1 MRRNENHLTDE
12 QLLLTADGELAPRH
26 AGEAQAHLAACP
38 TCRARMIEI
47 ERAAIDFDRAYRGA
61 VDRSLP
67 SASDADARF
76 RSKLATISG
85 SQRPAFLW
93 DFVAAFRRPGWAYV
107 FAALLLVLGVVG
119 LELLYQPI
127 RPHDSH
133 KVVAEYGA
141 GPLMPNVN
149 LTPGAVRAVTAN
161 QVCTAD
167 QLEEMRPP
175 LPVQQA
181 VFHEYGMDGA
191 PAQEYEVDHLI
202 TPALGGTDD
211 IRNLWPEPYSSTAW
225 NAHVKDQLEDRLHEL
240 VCGGQLDL
248 TTAQHDMATD
258 WIAAYKKYFHTD
270 KPLSRESDLDADSSR
285 APKS

>member
-12 QLLLTADGELAPRH
+12 QMLLAADGELAPRH
-26 AGEAQAHLAACP
+26 AGEVRAHLAACP

-47 ERAAIDFDRAYRGA
+47 ERAAIDFDRAYRSA

-67 SASDADARF
+67 SVSDARARI

-85 SQRPAFLW
+85 SQPPDFLRG
-93 DFVAAFRRPGWAYV
+93 FVAAFRGQRWAYV
-107 FAALLLVLGVVG
+107 FGALLLVLGVVG
-119 LELLYQPI
+119 LELLSQPI
-127 RPHDSH
+127 RPRDSH
-133 KVVAEYGA
+133 TVIAQYET
-141 GPLMPNVN
+141 GPLVPNAN

-161 QVCTAD
+161 QVCTAG

-191 PAQEYEVDHLI
+191 PAREYEVDHLI

-240 VCGGQLDL
+240 VCEGQLDL

-270 KPLSRESDLDADSSR
+270 KPLSRESDLDTDSSR
-285 APKS
+285 TPKS